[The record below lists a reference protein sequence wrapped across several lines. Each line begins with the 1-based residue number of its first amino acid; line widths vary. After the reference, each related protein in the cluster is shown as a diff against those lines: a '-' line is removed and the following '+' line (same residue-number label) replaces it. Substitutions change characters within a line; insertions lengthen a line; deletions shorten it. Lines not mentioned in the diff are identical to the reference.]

1 MTAPQIKP
9 GKSIT
14 IIQLIISIVVV
25 LSGAVGLY
33 IKSSV
38 AMAELNLR
46 MLTIEKAQAQWQ
58 ANSIAL
64 RTARDEAQNKLKD
77 QINKNSQDIELLK
90 ATKKDK

>member
-1 MTAPQIKP
+1 MTNPQMKP

-46 MLTIEKAQAQWQ
+46 MQTIEKSQAQWQ
-58 ANSIAL
+58 SNSV
-64 RTARDEAQNKLKD
+64 ARREASDAKEKD
-77 QINKNSQDIELLK
+77 QNDHINKNTQDIELLK